1 MPALNALFEKYRDR
15 VAFFTVYIQEAH
27 PSDGWQVSSNVR
39 DAVLVADPRDIGER
53 TGIAGTCVAKLGLEI
68 PAVVDG
74 MDNAV
79 DRAYEAWPDRLYLI
93 DSDGRV
99 AFKSG
104 PGPFGFCVDEAEKAL
119 EVRLAHVR

>member
-1 MPALNALFEKYRDR
+1 MAALNALHGRYRDR
-15 VAFFTVYIQEAH
+15 VELWTVYIQEAH
-27 PSDGWQVSSNVR
+27 PSDGWQVPNNVR
-39 DAVLVADPRDIGER
+39 DAVLVADPRDLAAR
-53 TGIAGTCVAKLGLEI
+53 TGVASTCVAKLGLAI

-93 DSDGRV
+93 DRDGRV

-104 PGPFGFCVDEAEKAL
+104 PGPFGFCVADAESAV
-119 EVRLAHVR
+119 ERLLGS